1 METNRKNIYIK
12 YVERYEKDDTSSVL
26 LPVFDTLKTTT
37 SHTKRYHNCLYLL
50 ADLKGCA
57 RNLMDYFTEVMDNN
71 NHISTNKGVIE
82 DFIFKMNRVG
92 VEYGV
97 DSVNKAIKK
106 LKDKNFIIL
115 IAKGFYMVNPEYF
128 IKNDSNREQLL
139 RVMLNFKTTSSEI
152 EIKVERTENENN

>member
-12 YVERYEKDDTSSVL
+12 YVERYEKDDTSNVL

-92 VEYGV
+92 VEYGI
-97 DSVNKAIKK
+97 DSVNKSIKK